1 MTYDVTRKL
10 WVADGEIT
18 QGARINTD
26 DGNQNISLIP
36 GLINNI
42 PVKTTVYYNIPGDS
56 RLTLARDT
64 QYEVW
69 YNNASDFS
77 TIYIDPFDGANC
89 VGQSNT
95 SIKLVVLTSI

>member
-1 MTYDVTRKL
+1 MTYDATRKL

-42 PVKTTVYYNIPGDS
+42 PVKVTVYYNIPGDS
-56 RLTLARDT
+56 KLILARDT